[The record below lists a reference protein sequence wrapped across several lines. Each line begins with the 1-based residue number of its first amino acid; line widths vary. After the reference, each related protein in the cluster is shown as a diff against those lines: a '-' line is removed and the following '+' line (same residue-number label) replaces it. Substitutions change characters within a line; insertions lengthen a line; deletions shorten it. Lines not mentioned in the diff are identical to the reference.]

1 MSIQVPTVTCNV
13 FILHLSDCFV
23 RVIVTKVTTTLK
35 IKPECMKNI
44 MCPYWGQNRHSSS
57 LHQLHQPL
65 FGPFLPM
72 LFPSQ
77 FEPSA
82 QMHYC
87 VLRGVHGM
95 WGIWRVKLQHDG
107 FPLFICT
114 SCYML
119 RPLLSVGM
127 MMITFLVG
135 IRRDTPGRLSQ
146 PGLRGCPIDS
156 GINRLYNLYT
166 SWFLSDY
173 N

>member
-1 MSIQVPTVTCNV
+1 M
-13 FILHLSDCFV
+13 
-23 RVIVTKVTTTLK
+23 
-35 IKPECMKNI
+35 
-44 MCPYWGQNRHSSS
+44 
-57 LHQLHQPL
+57 
-65 FGPFLPM
+65 
-72 LFPSQ
+72 
-77 FEPSA
+77 
-82 QMHYC
+82 
-87 VLRGVHGM
+87 
-95 WGIWRVKLQHDG
+95 KLQHDG

-146 PGLRGCPIDS
+146 PGLRGCPVDS